1 MSCKYLMNGKYYK
14 DFEELL
20 KRIGINKKEFAELT
34 ELSYQTV
41 MNWNNTDNVPKW
53 VKSWIKNYIEAKS
66 YNDVKNK
73 VFEIE
78 SNKNTF

>member
-1 MSCKYLMNGKYYK
+1 MNYK

-20 KRIGINKKEFAELT
+20 KKVGINKKEFAALT

-53 VKSWIKNYIEAKS
+53 VKSWLENYIKAKS
-66 YNDVKNK
+66 YTDVKEK
-73 VFEIE
+73 IFEIE
-78 SNKNTF
+78 GIK